1 MLNTNSCWQGTYHA
15 KYRLYMYMYFSFIST
30 ATDDEDMHLIQV
42 IKLVSQSMWLSLGG
56 DHGSA
61 VHQ

>member
-1 MLNTNSCWQGTYHA
+1 MLNTNSTYHA